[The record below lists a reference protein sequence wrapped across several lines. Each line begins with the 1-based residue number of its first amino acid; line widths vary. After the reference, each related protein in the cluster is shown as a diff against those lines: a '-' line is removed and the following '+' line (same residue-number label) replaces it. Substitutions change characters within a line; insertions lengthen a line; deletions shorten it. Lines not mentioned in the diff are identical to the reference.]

1 MRVLEARFRS
11 RGDEPFLVVG
21 HVVWLGSPASEPSH
35 VQPAPSLADQQG
47 AAAFISKLEYLVAST
62 APDCFERLQQ
72 LGSSFWSF
80 VEVTVGP

>member
-1 MRVLEARFRS
+1 VLEARFRS

-21 HVVWLGSPASEPSH
+21 HLVWLGTPASEPSH
-35 VQPAPSLADQQG
+35 VQPAPALAGQEG

-80 VEVTVGP
+80 VEVAGAP

>member
-11 RGDEPFLVVG
+11 RSDEPFLVVG
-21 HVVWLGSPASEPSH
+21 HVVWLGSPASQPSH
-35 VQPAPSLADQQG
+35 VRPAASLADQEG

-62 APDCFERLQQ
+62 APDCFEGLQQ

-80 VEVTVGP
+80 VEVAAGP